1 MLEDDEHPPSGMR
14 CVMRERAWSRWF
26 AAALTL
32 AAPGCGPSKNSG
44 GGSASGEGS
53 IGSTTEGMTAVTAA
67 ALGQDTAGSS
77 SDADSGSSTGPA
89 ADCPDNVANE
99 PLCYRKFAIEWD
111 RALQDG
117 GFDIVWYGPP
127 SARVGNFGP
136 SGEEAFLLAH
146 KDAGTPMSLAFWN
159 GAGFDVE
166 PWGVVPVLDDV
177 LGRIPLRLFDGV
189 HSDLVV
195 GAGGIDPVL
204 AVAPWT
210 PDGPGEPVVV
220 EPETPTG
227 IVALFRQQPI
237 LDVDDDGREESAVY
251 VSSVPGPGSDY
262 QLFGSVDGVPAFFG
276 PRISPLGA
284 CGGTPIGM
292 AVGQLDDDGF
302 TDLAEIGSCDVR
314 DVDGA
319 FSFVAQWGDGTGVF
333 EPVEVPF
340 TGRSPTGWLGVAD
353 FDGDGRDDVVVA
365 LDDGSG
371 PAYEAYVEVHRSRG
385 DRTFDP
391 PVEVW
396 NDDDPP
402 TRYLPGSFGTPLNP
416 AFVLGDVDGDGA
428 ADLVFRY
435 SMVAVVQVLGERQP
449 LEMFDIGWAP
459 NETEVIS
466 AFDFNHDGRSDFVV
480 QDLDEGVYALIS
492 S

>member
-1 MLEDDEHPPSGMR
+1 
-14 CVMRERAWSRWF
+14 
-26 AAALTL
+26 
-32 AAPGCGPSKNSG
+32 
-44 GGSASGEGS
+44 
-53 IGSTTEGMTAVTAA
+53 
-67 ALGQDTAGSS
+67 
-77 SDADSGSSTGPA
+77 
-89 ADCPDNVANE
+89 CPDNVANE
-99 PLCYRKFAIEWD
+99 PLCYRKLAIEWD

-117 GFDIVWYGPP
+117 GFDIVWNGPP

-449 LEMFDIGWAP
+449 LEMFDIGWKP